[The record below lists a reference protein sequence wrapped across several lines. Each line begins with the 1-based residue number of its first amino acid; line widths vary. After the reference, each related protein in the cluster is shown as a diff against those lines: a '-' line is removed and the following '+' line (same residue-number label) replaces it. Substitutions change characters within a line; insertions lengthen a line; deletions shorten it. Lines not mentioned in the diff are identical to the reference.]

1 MKLYIVSS
9 DIWTEGWGTEIC
21 IMGVF
26 DNKEMAQKCFEKYK
40 REYPTDINEIMLNED
55 NLVNL
60 GYLGGYI
67 E

>member
-9 DIWTEGWGTEIC
+9 DTYEDGWGAEIC

-26 DNKEMAQKCFEKYK
+26 DNKEAAQKCFEKYK
-40 REYPTDINEIMLNED
+40 RHYYTIMSEVMLNED
-55 NLVNL
+55 NPV
-60 GYLGGYI
+60 YLGGYI

>member
-9 DIWTEGWGTEIC
+9 DTWDDGWGAEIC

-40 REYPTDINEIMLNED
+40 REYPTDMNEMILNDD
-55 NLVNL
+55 NPV
-60 GYLGGYI
+60 YLGGYI

>member
-9 DIWTEGWGTEIC
+9 DTWDDGWGAEIC

-26 DNKEMAQKCFEKYK
+26 DNKEMAQKCYEKYK
-40 REYPTDINEIMLNED
+40 REYPTDMNEIMLNE
-55 NLVNL
+55 NKWI
-60 GYLGGYI
+60 YLGGYT

>member
-9 DIWTEGWGTEIC
+9 DT
-21 IMGVF
+21 
-26 DNKEMAQKCFEKYK
+26 

-55 NLVNL
+55 NSV
-60 GYLGGYI
+60 YIGGYI